1 MSLTGIAALIAA
13 VSFAV
18 LAGAGVYLSVRFTRV
33 LDDAATLV
41 RDTRSDQQA
50 LFARANT
57 AVDRANAQLD
67 LTEAATASVG
77 ELGTAMTELAGQASA
92 LAGVGRTVAGAVVGG
107 PLGRAAAVAYGV
119 RHAVGVRTGAR
130 QRRPLA
136 GQVVAGPELPAAP
149 SASAASPAP
158 RQTRQPR
165 QSRVAGPGRRDD
177 PPRVLAGGR
186 GGGRD
191 HGLPAGLLDR
201 PPAVGDAVAGRPPRR
216 RRPGR
221 ERRAARRRRPRRRG
235 SPRASRSA
243 AGPGADWCAGPFGSP
258 ATRGCSAGT
267 SGKAWTCIWFGI
279 GPREALRLAQARLVA
294 ALTSA
299 AARYRGPWRDHSQ
312 R

>member
-18 LAGAGVYLSVRFTRV
+18 LAGAGVYLAVRFTRV

-149 SASAASPAP
+149 TASAASPAP
-158 RQTRQPR
+158 RQTRQTRRTRQPQQPQQPR
-165 QSRVAGPGRRDD
+165 QPGRR
-177 PPRVLAGGR
+177 AG
-186 GGGRD
+186 
-191 HGLPAGLLDR
+191 
-201 PPAVGDAVAGRPPRR
+201 
-216 RRPGR
+216 
-221 ERRAARRRRPRRRG
+221 
-235 SPRASRSA
+235 
-243 AGPGADWCAGPFGSP
+243 
-258 ATRGCSAGT
+258 ATR
-267 SGKAWTCIWFGI
+267 
-279 GPREALRLAQARLVA
+279 
-294 ALTSA
+294 
-299 AARYRGPWRDHSQ
+299 
-312 R
+312 

>member
-18 LAGAGVYLSVRFTRV
+18 LAGAGVYLAVRFTRV
-33 LDDAATLV
+33 LGDAATLV

-92 LAGVGRTVAGAVVGG
+92 VAGAVVGG

-136 GQVVAGPELPAAP
+136 GQVVAGPELPPAQP
-149 SASAASPAP
+149 PAASPAP
-158 RQTRQPR
+158 RQRQQR
-165 QSRVAGPGRRDD
+165 QQRQQ
-177 PPRVLAGGR
+177 
-186 GGGRD
+186 
-191 HGLPAGLLDR
+191 
-201 PPAVGDAVAGRPPRR
+201 RR
-216 RRPGR
+216 RAG
-221 ERRAARRRRPRRRG
+221 AAR
-235 SPRASRSA
+235 
-243 AGPGADWCAGPFGSP
+243 
-258 ATRGCSAGT
+258 
-267 SGKAWTCIWFGI
+267 
-279 GPREALRLAQARLVA
+279 
-294 ALTSA
+294 
-299 AARYRGPWRDHSQ
+299 
-312 R
+312 